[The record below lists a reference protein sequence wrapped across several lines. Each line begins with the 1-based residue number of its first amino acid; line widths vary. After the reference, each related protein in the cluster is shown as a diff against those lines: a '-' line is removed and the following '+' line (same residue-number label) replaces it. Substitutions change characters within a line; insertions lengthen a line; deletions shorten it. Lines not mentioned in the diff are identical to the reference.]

1 VPQSEFPDPR
11 SRTVFDSSTTIAS
24 VAARGFGVALL
35 PAAMFQDENRQQR
48 LIRPFK
54 IEVTLGDD
62 WITPLRSLRPSP
74 AMLAFKSW
82 LLETIA
88 VPDAERTGHE
98 AVPHPEVTCL
108 RKLHAV
114 FAGRHLRSPSSALLR
129 NNSRH

>member
-24 VAARGFGVALL
+24 VAARSFGVALL

-62 WITPLRSLRPSP
+62 WITSLRSRRPSP
-74 AMLAFKSW
+74 AMLTFKSW
-82 LLETIA
+82 LLNH
-88 VPDAERTGHE
+88 RS
-98 AVPHPEVTCL
+98 
-108 RKLHAV
+108 
-114 FAGRHLRSPSSALLR
+114 AGC
-129 NNSRH
+129 